1 VMALLLQSAAKALEL
16 ASKTAAMAVN
26 RDTVFMM
33 ILLLWV
39 MGEAADAVRKPT
51 MHELCQLE
59 VVNGV
64 LKQLTVELI
73 SITEFI

>member
-1 VMALLLQSAAKALEL
+1 
-16 ASKTAAMAVN
+16 
-26 RDTVFMM
+26 MM

-51 MHELCQLE
+51 KHELCQLE

-64 LKQLTVELI
+64 LKQLTVEVI
-73 SITEFI
+73 DITKFI